1 MASSSGNLRIVE
13 QKAASSLSSAQ
24 KTFNRLSKKIAKQ
37 REQLGTWKTTI
48 PLYQEKYV
56 REYEPLLHSFD
67 EQRVQL
73 VHIFDRLYGDKT
85 FGKTDRTKLQH
96 ICTMAIDLLDSGD
109 YDDLKEIYNRHSG
122 SDYDAEEEQ
131 DNQEIKSMMESM
143 LGVELGDDI
152 DMRAPDELFDHVSR
166 QLYEKLYQDVPDME
180 HQAPSHS
187 SRKKSAKAM
196 AKEARLQAEARQ
208 VSLSI
213 REVFRKL
220 ASTLH
225 PDKEPDSKE
234 RARKTELMQRVNSA
248 YSNNDLLALLE
259 LQLEIEQ
266 IDQAMI
272 NSISEDRLKHYNKVL
287 KEQSAELQQELDMV
301 EMSFRAH
308 FDFPPYGALSPTMAF
323 TMLERDIAQIQQD
336 IAGLKDD
343 VELLQDPKNLK
354 KWLKGYKLVRRPA
367 FELDPFFDMP

>member
-1 MASSSGNLRIVE
+1 MSN
-13 QKAASSLSSAQ
+13 AQ

-37 REQLGTWKTTI
+37 REQLGAWKTTV

-56 REYEPLLHSFD
+56 REFDPLLQSFD
-67 EQRVQL
+67 EHRVEL
-73 VHIFDRLYGDKT
+73 VHIFDRLYADKI
-85 FGKTDRTKLQH
+85 FSKTDRTKLQH
-96 ICTMAIDLLDSGD
+96 LICAMAADLLDSGD
-109 YDDLKEIYNRHSG
+109 HEELKEIYNRYSG

-131 DNQEIKSMMESM
+131 DNQEIRSMMESM

-152 DMRAPDELFDHVSR
+152 DMRTPDEVFDHVSK

-187 SRKKSAKAM
+187 SRKKSAKVSAR
-196 AKEARLQAEARQ
+196 EARLQAEAQQ
-208 VSLSI
+208 VSQSI

-225 PDKEPDSKE
+225 PDKEPDPKE
-234 RARKTELMQRVNSA
+234 RARKTELMQRANSA
-248 YSNNDLLALLE
+248 YSNNDLLSLLE

-266 IDQAMI
+266 IDQAAV

-308 FDFPPYGALSPTMAF
+308 FDFSPYGALSPTMAF
-323 TMLERDIAQIQQD
+323 TMLERDIAQIRQD

-354 KWLKGYKLVRRPA
+354 KWLKAYKIVRRPV
-367 FELDPFFDMP
+367 FELDPFFGMP